1 MTNLLGRKL
10 GKYEVVE
17 RIASGGMAEVYKAF
31 QPSIERFVA
40 IKVMHG
46 HLAQANDF
54 VQRFQREARSVGRLL
69 HPNIL
74 GLIDF
79 DVDGEMYYMVMEYIP
94 GGTLRS
100 YLNAQQRLS
109 IEEALRITAQLA
121 DALSYAH
128 QQGMIHRDI
137 KPGNVMF
144 ADETYQHVVLTDFGI
159 ARLLDD
165 AEARLTLPGAVFGT
179 PSYMSPEALRGEPVD
194 ARSDLYSLGVMLYE
208 MVTGQRP
215 YVAETPYSLLMKLI
229 KEPLTPPRKLNP
241 ALPEALQKLILKV
254 LEKEPT
260 KRFQSAA
267 EFGAAIKQ
275 LQDDLLVRSSRS
287 AFPFQR
293 QATTKRRPTTPT
305 VAPKLPTPLPVV
317 PQETVAE
324 QPPVRRIKW
333 LRMVQV
339 ALVLVIIA
347 GLAIFAFLNRTYL
360 QWPTTV
366 TDVTAL
372 PTNENITTIAA
383 APATPTVLPTA
394 TVPPATSTAAPS
406 TATSTPSPVP
416 SPTLPPSPS
425 PTAQPPAAAAAPA
438 GTLDTAT
445 TIAILPPP
453 LGVLRLSDAKD
464 AHGFRVALGPVKLP
478 PAGAHYELW
487 LRNDNATPL
496 NLGPLPVEQ
505 GEISVTGSR
514 QENLLANYN
523 QAIITLESDDD
534 PATMANTVLF
544 ASQWPAGFTT
554 ALRQLLVDNGV
565 NNQGFLT
572 GAATQIQLAFAQSAA
587 LQEALAKADL
597 VAAQGEAE
605 GIFNILEGAQSAVAG
620 DKNKDGQHYD
630 PGDGFGIRPYLAAT
644 HAQLLLVSQITATAE
659 LAINTHYAVDLVQAL
674 QVVAETAA
682 AQAFQLATAASVAE
696 AQPIANELQRLLASL
711 LKGVDA
717 DGNRLIEPARGEGGI
732 QAAETL
738 VRALVQ
744 YPFGD
749 KALVLGGAAAGA
761 ITLPIAGPA
770 AVGTLW
776 FSEEVVATSPMT
788 TTATTTQS
796 QTLRFTLNL
805 TTLAQPPAGYHYEL
819 WVAGD
824 ENVAALPIATVP
836 VYDGAVRLV
845 GQFAQNPFAD
855 PYAVLLTL
863 TADDATAQTVGDPVY
878 RSETPHDELR
888 AVLRQLLGPAEDSD
902 QGLLLGLRAQVW
914 QAHAQVTLM
923 QEALRAGNMEQVR
936 SYAEYMVNILDGKA
950 GNGDLDGDGKPP
962 VLENPVSV
970 REYLELAR
978 KQTIQLSPLVK
989 ASPRTRF
996 YTARALAA
1004 YDYSLALV
1012 EAATEK
1018 AGKIFSVDTIAEG
1031 QPFVD
1036 ELVQLFTLILYG
1048 DDRDGNG
1055 LIDPLADEG
1064 AVLAL
1069 FNLVAQVG
1077 EYPIYRLEPS
1087 AQVK

>member
-31 QPSIERFVA
+31 QPGIERFVA

-46 HLAQANDF
+46 HLAQADDF

-100 YLNAQQRLS
+100 YLNTQQRLP

-215 YVAETPYSLLMKLI
+215 YVAETPYSLLMKLT

-275 LQDDLLVRSSRS
+275 LQDDLLVRSSRGP
-287 AFPFQR
+287 FPFQR
-293 QATTKRRPTTPT
+293 QATTKRRPPTPV
-305 VAPKLPTPLPVV
+305 VAPKLPTPPPAV
-317 PQETVAE
+317 PQAIVTE

-339 ALVLVIIA
+339 TLVLVIMV
-347 GLAIFAFLNRTYL
+347 GLAVFAFLNRAYL
-360 QWPTTV
+360 QWPTSV
-366 TDVTAL
+366 TDITAL
-372 PTNENITTIAA
+372 PTSANITTIAA
-383 APATPTVLPTA
+383 APAPPTA
-394 TVPPATSTAAPS
+394 TALPATPTPVPPTVTSTS
-406 TATSTPSPVP
+406 SPTP
-416 SPTLPPSPS
+416 SPTLLPS
-425 PTAQPPAAAAAPA
+425 PTSTVPPQPAAVATEATLAA
-438 GTLDTAT
+438 AT
-445 TIAILPPP
+445 TIAVLPPP
-453 LGVLRLSDAKD
+453 LGVLRLSPGKD
-464 AHGFRVALGPVKLP
+464 DHTFRLALGPVKLP

-487 LRNDNATPL
+487 LRHDNVPPL
-496 NLGPLPVEQ
+496 NLGILPVEQ
-505 GEISVTGSR
+505 GEISVTGR
-514 QENLLANYN
+514 HQENLLANYT
-523 QAIITLESDDD
+523 QAVVTLERDDD
-534 PATMANTVLF
+534 PATMASTVLF
-544 ASQWPAGFTT
+544 ASQWPASFAT

-565 NNQGFLT
+565 TQQGFLT
-572 GAATQIQLAFAQSAA
+572 GAATQSQLAFAQSAA
-587 LQEALAKADL
+587 LQAALAKADL
-597 VAAQGEAE
+597 AAAQGEAE
-605 GIFNILEGAQSAVAG
+605 GILNILEGAQSAMA
-620 DKNKDGQHYD
+620 
-630 PGDGFGIRPYLAAT
+630 GDGFGIRPYLAAT
-644 HAQLLLVSQITATAE
+644 HEQLLLVSQITATAE

-674 QVVAETAA
+674 QPVAETAA
-682 AQAFQLATAASVAE
+682 VQARQLVTATSVAA
-696 AQPIANELQRLLASL
+696 AQPLADELQRLLASL
-711 LKGVDA
+711 FKGVDQ
-717 DGNRLIEPARGEGGI
+717 DGNGLIEPARGEGGI

-738 VRALVQ
+738 VRALAQ

-749 KALVLGGAAAGA
+749 KALGLGSAAADT
-761 ITLPIAGPA
+761 ITLPAA
-770 AVGTLW
+770 AAVAVGTLW
-776 FSEEVVATSPMT
+776 FSEEAVTTPIT
-788 TTATTTQS
+788 TTTSTTS
-796 QTLRFTLNL
+796 QPPLRFTLSL
-805 TTLAQPPAGYHYEL
+805 AMLAQPPTGYHYEL
-819 WVAGD
+819 WLAGA
-824 ENVAALPIATVP
+824 ENAAALQLARVP
-836 VYDGAVRLV
+836 VDDGSVRLV
-845 GQFAQNPFAD
+845 GQLAQNPFAD
-855 PYAVLLTL
+855 AHSLLLAL
-863 TADDATAQTVGDPVY
+863 TADDATAQAVGAPVY
-878 RSETPHDELR
+878 RSEAPRDELR
-888 AVLRQLLGPAEDSD
+888 GVLHQLLGPAEGSE
-902 QGLLLGLRAQVW
+902 QGLLLAMRAQVW

-923 QEALRAGNMEQVR
+923 QEALHADNVEQVR
-936 SYAEYMVNILDGKA
+936 SYAEYIVHTLAGKA
-950 GNGDLDGDGKPP
+950 GYGDLDGDGKSPP
-962 VLENPVSV
+962 LANPVSV
-970 REYLELAR
+970 REYLQLAR
-978 KQTIQLSPLVK
+978 KQTVQLSPLVT

-996 YTARALAA
+996 YTARALAT
-1004 YDYSLALV
+1004 YDHSLELV
-1012 EAATEK
+1012 EQATNKAIQIFAA
-1018 AGKIFSVDTIAEG
+1018 DTIADVR
-1031 QPFVD
+1031 PFVD
-1036 ELVQLFTLILYG
+1036 ELAHLLTLALAG

-1055 LIDPLADEG
+1055 VIDPLADEG